1 MGKSHDYDYDSAA
14 VRAVARKIRNCA
26 NTVEQD
32 AKSRVKSMRSEVAS
46 EFEGAAADA
55 LEDRLGDLG
64 SDISSIAS
72 GLSGLSDV
80 LFDYADELER
90 TARRLRAEMDD

>member
-1 MGKSHDYDYDSAA
+1 MSKSHDYDYDSAA

-26 NTVEQD
+26 NTVKQD
-32 AKSRVKSMRSEVAS
+32 ARSRVRSMRSEVVS
-46 EFEGAAADA
+46 EFEGAAANA

-64 SDISSIAS
+64 SDIASIAN
-72 GLSGLSDV
+72 GLSGLSEA
-80 LFDYADELER
+80 LFDYADELEE